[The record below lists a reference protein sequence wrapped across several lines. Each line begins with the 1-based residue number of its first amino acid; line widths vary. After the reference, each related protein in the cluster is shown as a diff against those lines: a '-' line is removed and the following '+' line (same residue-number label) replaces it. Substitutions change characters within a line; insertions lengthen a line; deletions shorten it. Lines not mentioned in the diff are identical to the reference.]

1 MVINVNFKASDDTTL
16 THAVIGRMGAFE
28 EDFSESLFKKSMNKA
43 NELHDAME
51 KHPDV
56 IIAVMPT
63 LGFAMR
69 IEGYKKRIIAE
80 LHVAGG
86 WGTFASDGEKHEY
99 RTAWEML
106 DAVDK
111 QLREN

>member
-16 THAVIGRMGAFE
+16 TYAVISRMSAFE
-28 EDFSESLFKKSMNKA
+28 EDFSAPLFKKSLNKA
-43 NELHDAME
+43 DELQNAME

-56 IIAVMPT
+56 IIAV
-63 LGFAMR
+63 
-69 IEGYKKRIIAE
+69 